1 MLSSRCIVLIR
12 HRESQQEKLILIS
25 RRSLEKVVLAAMNA
39 KSAELIQEYRLY
51 WYIDRVLII
60 LNRALLVKSGFPF
73 SSIPIVFDL
82 FVLGFFMSSLVGLF
96 IIFLFFFFQE
106 LIYCTKLIQKLSRR
120 KVSTVF
126 KIKLEAINI
135 SLTIF
140 CFSKVTYKFKDE
152 QPCNIYSPIKTEYP
166 KLTLV
171 FRFICFMQL
180 FLKFKI

>member
-12 HRESQQEKLILIS
+12 HGESQQEKLILIS

-73 SSIPIVFDL
+73 HLFPQFFVFL
-82 FVLGFFMSSLVGLF
+82 GGVFVSSLVGLF
-96 IIFLFFFFQE
+96 IIFFFFFQE
-106 LIYCTKLIQKLSRR
+106 LIYCTKLIQKLSKR

-140 CFSKVTYKFKDE
+140 CFSKVTYKR
-152 QPCNIYSPIKTEYP
+152 PCNIYSPIKTEYP
-166 KLTLV
+166 KLTLI

>member
-12 HRESQQEKLILIS
+12 HGESQQEKLILIS

-73 SSIPIVFDL
+73 HLFPQFSICL
-82 FVLGFFMSSLVGLF
+82 FWGFFVSSLVGLF
-96 IIFLFFFFQE
+96 IIFLFFFSRVNLLHYTHTKTFQKKSVYS
-106 LIYCTKLIQKLSRR
+106 I
-120 KVSTVF
+120 F
-126 KIKLEAINI
+126 KKLEAINI

-140 CFSKVTYKFKDE
+140 CFSKVKKKR
-152 QPCNIYSPIKTEYP
+152 QA
-166 KLTLV
+166 TLQHILS
-171 FRFICFMQL
+171 R
-180 FLKFKI
+180 

>member
-51 WYIDRVLII
+51 WYIDWVLII

-73 SSIPIVFDL
+73 HL
-82 FVLGFFMSSLVGLF
+82 FPLGFFVCFGFFVSSLVGLF
-96 IIFLFFFFQE
+96 IIFFFFFQE
-106 LIYCTKLIQKLSRR
+106 LIYCTILIQKLSKR

-140 CFSKVTYKFKDE
+140 CFSKVTYK
-152 QPCNIYSPIKTEYP
+152 
-166 KLTLV
+166 
-171 FRFICFMQL
+171 R
-180 FLKFKI
+180 

>member
-51 WYIDRVLII
+51 WYIDWVLII

-73 SSIPIVFDL
+73 HLFQQLFFVVFWGV
-82 FVLGFFMSSLVGLF
+82 FCVFFSG
-96 IIFLFFFFQE
+96 IIYNFLIFFFQE
-106 LIYCTKLIQKLSRR
+106 LIYCTKLIQKLSKR

-140 CFSKVTYKFKDE
+140 CFSKVTYK
-152 QPCNIYSPIKTEYP
+152 
-166 KLTLV
+166 
-171 FRFICFMQL
+171 R
-180 FLKFKI
+180 

>member
-12 HRESQQEKLILIS
+12 HGESQQEKLILIS

-73 SSIPIVFDL
+73 HL
-82 FVLGFFMSSLVGLF
+82 FPQFCFF
-96 IIFLFFFFQE
+96 FLFWVFCVFFSGIIYNFLIFFFQE
-106 LIYCTKLIQKLSRR
+106 LIYCTKLIQKLSKR

-140 CFSKVTYKFKDE
+140 CFSKVTYKR
-152 QPCNIYSPIKTEYP
+152 PCNIYSPIKTEYP
-166 KLTLV
+166 KLTLI